1 MAEFGESLLGLIND
15 ILDFSKIE
23 AGKLDIDRVPFHL
36 HETVG
41 DTMKSLALRAHRDD
55 LDVAFHIAPETP
67 FAVLGDPGRLRQVLV
82 NLVGNVI
89 KFTDQGEVVLDVGIE
104 SLGKVE
110 VELRFS
116 IVDTGTGMTE
126 ENLRRVFDAFEQADT
141 SVTRRFRG
149 TGLGLAI
156 SSRLVELMGA
166 KLHVESQPERGSTF
180 TFCVPMGL
188 ADESSLPAE
197 PERPE
202 TLFGMRVLI
211 VDDNATNRNILEEIF
226 RNWEMA
232 PVTAANANEA
242 MQLLQQAY
250 ASGKPFR
257 LLVSDVNMPEVDGFT
272 LLEQVRAN
280 YELAETLVV
289 MLTSGD
295 RRHLFCRDARCRTV
309 AVTEDSAC
317 RG

>member
-149 TGLGLAI
+149 TGLGLAW
-156 SSRLVELMGA
+156 LGDFV
-166 KLHVESQPERGSTF
+166 STGR
-180 TFCVPMGL
+180 TDG
-188 ADESSLPAE
+188 
-197 PERPE
+197 R
-202 TLFGMRVLI
+202 
-211 VDDNATNRNILEEIF
+211 
-226 RNWEMA
+226 
-232 PVTAANANEA
+232 
-242 MQLLQQAY
+242 QA
-250 ASGKPFR
+250 
-257 LLVSDVNMPEVDGFT
+257 
-272 LLEQVRAN
+272 
-280 YELAETLVV
+280 
-289 MLTSGD
+289 
-295 RRHLFCRDARCRTV
+295 
-309 AVTEDSAC
+309 AC
-317 RG
+317 RKSARAGKHLYLLRTDGAG